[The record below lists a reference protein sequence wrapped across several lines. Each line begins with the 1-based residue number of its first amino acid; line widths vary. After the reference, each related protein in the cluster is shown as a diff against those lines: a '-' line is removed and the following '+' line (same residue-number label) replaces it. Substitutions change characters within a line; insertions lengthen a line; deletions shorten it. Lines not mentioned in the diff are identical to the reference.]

1 MFMALKTYGGVT
13 SMKIDEINKKMI
25 KKLRQGRKSFG
36 EIAKELSI
44 TPNTVKAR
52 VKRFFYSW

>member
-36 EIAKELSI
+36 EIAKERALRG
-44 TPNTVKAR
+44 T
-52 VKRFFYSW
+52 